1 MLLQIHRDLIGDHLK
16 YILPV
21 TLIDL
26 LVGIFQSRSNRQHR
40 HQGLPNQEGGID
52 SFYLYF
58 IICNKRHKKIQEVQN
73 GNGSFSI
80 IHKNPN
86 RAIGLNGKMVS
97 FSRISCAER
106 RWF

>member
-58 IICNKRHKKIQEVQN
+58 IICNKRHGRYRKY
-73 GNGSFSI
+73 
-80 IHKNPN
+80 
-86 RAIGLNGKMVS
+86 KMGMVHL
-97 FSRISCAER
+97 A
-106 RWF
+106 